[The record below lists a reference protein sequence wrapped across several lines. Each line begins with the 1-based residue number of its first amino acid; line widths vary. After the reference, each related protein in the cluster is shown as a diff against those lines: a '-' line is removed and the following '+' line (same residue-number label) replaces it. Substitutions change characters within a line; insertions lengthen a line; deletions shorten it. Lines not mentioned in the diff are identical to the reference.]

1 MTQFMSNED
10 VKEITQDV
18 DATEAVETEVVEE
31 VSVTPIATEET
42 SETVVEEIVE
52 TVVKSEEKPLK
63 LVNYLDNSILDVR
76 VVTEAELAQYDVDD
90 EVEESGDFEAYFS
103 TFAEVR
109 ERDVTNGT
117 VVGLSD
123 REVLVDI
130 GFKAEGMIDRNEFS
144 ELPEIGD
151 VIEVFVVTFE
161 DRRGNIILSKE
172 RADFHRRWNQIRKS
186 FEDEEVINGT
196 IVRRIK
202 GGMIVDL
209 GVVQAFL
216 PGSQIDVKPVMDF
229 DEFVGMESDFKIV
242 KFNELRQNIV
252 LSRKAILASDLME
265 KRQEVLAQ
273 MEVGMVLEGM
283 VKNITDFG
291 AFIDLGGID
300 GLLHITDI
308 TWGRI
313 NHPTEKLNV
322 GETITVKVIDF
333 DVEKVRVSLGL
344 KQLSAEPWENVTGK
358 YPVDQ
363 IITGKVVN
371 MMNYGAFIELEEGV
385 EGLIHISEMS
395 WTRHIKHPSDMFK
408 MGDQVEVKVLSV
420 DLEDKK
426 ISLGIKQLQENPWDT
441 IEAKYGIGS
450 VHKGIVRNLTQFGAF
465 VQLEE
470 GIDGL
475 VHISDMS
482 WTKMIKHPKEIM
494 NKGQEL
500 DVKILEVSSEDRR
513 LALGI
518 KQLEEDPWEEISE
531 QYTSGKKVEGTVIRV
546 LEKGIIFDLGDSI
559 EGIVPMKQIPKAVR
573 SKVRAEYTTDKTF
586 EVMVQEV
593 HVESR
598 KIVLMLDMG
607 DVEMKIPEKPK
618 KQESASTSD
627 KLEIPQEV
635 IDSISGLS
643 SSENS
648 EDE

>member
-1 MTQFMSNED
+1 MTQFMSKEA

-18 DATEAVETEVVEE
+18 EATETVESEVVEQ
-31 VSVTPIATEET
+31 VSATPTATEEP

-52 TVVKSEEKPLK
+52 TEVKSEDKPLEQM
-63 LVNYLDNSILDVR
+63 NYLDNSILDVR
-76 VVTEAELAQYDVDD
+76 VVTEAELAQYDKDD

-130 GFKAEGMIDRNEFS
+130 GFKAEGMIDRGEFS

-172 RADFHRRWNQIRKS
+172 RADFQRRWNQIRKS

-196 IVRRIK
+196 IIRRIK

-252 LSRKAILASDLME
+252 LSRKAILANDLME
-265 KRQEVLAQ
+265 KRQEVLTQ

-313 NHPTEKLNV
+313 NHPTEKLTV

-344 KQLSAEPWENVTGK
+344 KQLSPEPWENVMGK
-358 YPVDQ
+358 YPVDEV
-363 IITGKVVN
+363 IKGKVVN

-385 EGLIHISEMS
+385 EGLIHVSEMS

-408 MGDQVEVKVLSV
+408 MGDEVEVKVLNI

-426 ISLGIKQLQENPWDT
+426 ISLGIKQLQDNPWDT
-441 IEAKYGIGS
+441 IEAKYGVGS

-465 VQLEE
+465 VQLQE

-482 WTKMIKHPKEIM
+482 WTKVIKHPKEIV
-494 NKGQEL
+494 NKGQDV

-518 KQLEEDPWEEISE
+518 KQLEEDPWEEISG
-531 QYTSGKKVEGTVIRV
+531 QYTSGKKVKGTVIRV

-559 EGIVPMKQIPKAVR
+559 EGIVPMKQIPKAAR

-593 HVESR
+593 DGESK
-598 KIVLMLDMG
+598 KIVLMLDLG
-607 DVEMKIPEKPK
+607 DIEMEIPEKPK
-618 KQESASTSD
+618 KQDSVSASD
-627 KLEIPQEV
+627 KLEIPQDV
-635 IDSISGLS
+635 IDSISSAS
-643 SSENS
+643 SSKDSEN
-648 EDE
+648 E